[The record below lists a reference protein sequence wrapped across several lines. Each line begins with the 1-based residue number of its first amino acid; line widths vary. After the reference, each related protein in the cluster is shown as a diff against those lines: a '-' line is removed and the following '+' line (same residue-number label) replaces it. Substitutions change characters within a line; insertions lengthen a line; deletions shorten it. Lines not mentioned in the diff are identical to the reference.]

1 MTTGK
6 KMENQARKKLPSAA
20 FKLQAGVMRAALA
33 AVAAGCICIPA
44 AHAATAG
51 QITHLSGTLSAKK
64 ADGSSKL
71 LAVKSDVAEGDT
83 LSTEKETYARIKF
96 ADGGEVV
103 LRPGTQLKIESYA
116 YNAAKPES
124 DSVVMNMF
132 KGGLRAVTG
141 LIGKRNREKVSFA
154 TETATIGI
162 RGTHFGA
169 LLCQNDCGGVPTTG
183 GTPPP
188 NGLHVDVTTGSIT
201 LSNAAGT
208 IQLNPGQF
216 GFAANAD
223 SAPVPVPPQQG
234 VSVTMPSSISKD
246 KSGGRGIGKGDDS
259 ECKM

>member
-1 MTTGK
+1 MK
-6 KMENQARKKLPSAA
+6 IQARKKLPSAA
-20 FKLQAGVMRAALA
+20 FKVEAGVMRVLLA
-33 AVAAGCICIPA
+33 AVAASFFCIPVA

-64 ADGSSKL
+64 PDGTSKL
-71 LAVKSDVAEGDT
+71 LSVKSDVAEGDT
-83 LSTEKETYARIKF
+83 LSTETETYARIKF

-124 DSVVMNMF
+124 DNVVMSMF

-141 LIGKRNREKVSFA
+141 LIGKRNREKVTFA

-169 LLCQNDCGGVPTTG
+169 LLCQNDCGGVQTTSG
-183 GTPPP
+183 APPA
-188 NGLHVDVTTGSIT
+188 NGLHVDVTTGAIT
-201 LSNAAGT
+201 LSNAAGK
-208 IQLNPGQF
+208 IELNPGQF
-216 GFAANAD
+216 GFAANATT
-223 SAPVPVPPQQG
+223 APVPVPPGQG
-234 VSVTMPSSISKD
+234 VQVTMPSSISKD
-246 KSGGRGIGKGDDS
+246 RAGGRGIGKSDDS

>member
-1 MTTGK
+1 
-6 KMENQARKKLPSAA
+6 
-20 FKLQAGVMRAALA
+20 MRAGMMRMLVAG
-33 AVAAGCICIPA
+33 VAAGCFCIPA
-44 AHAATAG
+44 AQAATAG

-71 LAVKSDVAEGDT
+71 LSVKSDVAEGDT
-83 LSTEKETYARIKF
+83 LTTEAETYARVKF

-116 YNAAKPES
+116 YNAARPES
-124 DSVVMNMF
+124 DNIVMSMF

-141 LIGKRNREKVSFA
+141 LIGKRNREKVTFA

-183 GTPPP
+183 GTPPA

-201 LSNAAGT
+201 MSNAAGYDT
-208 IQLNPGQF
+208 AQPRAVRLCRQFQYRAGAGAAATGRPGNRAEFDLEGQGGRPGYRQGRRF
-216 GFAANAD
+216 GMQDVMSGSGA
-223 SAPVPVPPQQG
+223 VPPAP
-234 VSVTMPSSISKD
+234 TFILA
-246 KSGGRGIGKGDDS
+246 
-259 ECKM
+259 

>member
-1 MTTGK
+1 MKAGK
-6 KMENQARKKLPSAA
+6 KMKNKARKKLPSAV
-20 FKLQAGVMRAALA
+20 FKLHAGVKWAAFA
-33 AVAAGCICIPA
+33 AVAAGSLCIPV

-116 YNAAKPES
+116 YNAAKPEG
-124 DSVVMNMF
+124 DSVVMSMF

-141 LIGKRNREKVSFA
+141 LIGKRNREKVTFA

-169 LLCQNDCGGVPTTG
+169 LLCQNDCGAVPTTS
-183 GTPPP
+183 GTSPA
-188 NGLHVDVTTGSIT
+188 NGLHVDVTNGSIT
-201 LSNAAGT
+201 LSNSAGT

-216 GFAANAD
+216 GFAANANT
-223 SAPVPVPPQQG
+223 APVPVPPQQG
-234 VSVTMPSSISKD
+234 VQVTMPSSISKD

>member
-1 MTTGK
+1 M
-6 KMENQARKKLPSAA
+6 
-20 FKLQAGVMRAALA
+20 
-33 AVAAGCICIPA
+33 
-44 AHAATAG
+44 
-51 QITHLSGTLSAKK
+51 
-64 ADGSSKL
+64 
-71 LAVKSDVAEGDT
+71 AEGDT
-83 LSTEKETYARIKF
+83 LTTEAETYARVKF

-116 YNAAKPES
+116 YNAARPES
-124 DSVVMNMF
+124 DNIVMSMF

-141 LIGKRNREKVSFA
+141 LIGKRNREKVTFA

-183 GTPPP
+183 GTPPA

-201 LSNAAGT
+201 MSNAAGT

-216 GFAANAD
+216 GYAASSNT
-223 SAPVPVPPQQG
+223 APVPVPPQQG
-234 VSVTMPSSISKD
+234 VQVTVPSSISKD
-246 KSGGRGIGKGDDS
+246 KAGGRGIGKGDDS